1 MKIKKASN
9 KRAQHTAIVSAREG
23 KSIAI
28 DREVLIERKALE
40 VFFILVFNQKDN
52 EVLHAWVEIRDIML
66 RTISYP
72 NDAWKRIL
80 TLRALAQTRP
90 KV

>member
-1 MKIKKASN
+1 MKITKASN

-28 DREVLIERKALE
+28 DREVLIEHTALE

-52 EVLHAWVEIRDIML
+52 EVLHDWGEIRDIRL
-66 RTISYP
+66 
-72 NDAWKRIL
+72 
-80 TLRALAQTRP
+80 Q
-90 KV
+90 

>member
-23 KSIAI
+23 KSIAV
-28 DREVLIERKALE
+28 DREVLIERTALE

-52 EVLHAWVEIRDIML
+52 EVLRDWVEIHDIML

-72 NDAWKRIL
+72 NDA
-80 TLRALAQTRP
+80 
-90 KV
+90 

>member
-1 MKIKKASN
+1 MKIAKASN

-28 DREVLIERKALE
+28 DREVLIEHTALE

-52 EVLHAWVEIRDIML
+52 EVLHDWGEIRDIRL
-66 RTISYP
+66 
-72 NDAWKRIL
+72 
-80 TLRALAQTRP
+80 Q
-90 KV
+90 